1 MFYSLRHIVRSRAMS
16 KAVTSKIYKPVA
28 VYGSETEAVSG
39 MDMNRLAAW
48 VRRILRTICGL
59 VVEEGI

>member
-39 MDMNRLAAW
+39 MDMNRLAA
-48 VRRILRTICGL
+48 
-59 VVEEGI
+59 